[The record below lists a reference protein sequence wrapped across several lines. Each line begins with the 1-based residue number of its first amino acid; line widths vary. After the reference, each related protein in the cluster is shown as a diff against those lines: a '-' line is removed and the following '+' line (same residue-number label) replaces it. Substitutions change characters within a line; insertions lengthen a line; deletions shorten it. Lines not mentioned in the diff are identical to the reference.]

1 MISKKILVD
10 EIPLNIVV
18 SDFFHKEEDTVIFL
32 HWWWQN
38 AKTFDDLMK
47 RFEKEKKSFV
57 AIDFP
62 WFWLTPLPKWIWWV
76 REYCLFLKSA
86 LDKLWVKKATFI
98 SHSFGWRVL
107 IYLNN
112 LYPEKVEKNIF
123 IASAWIKPEFNKI
136 KLAIIKLWKWI
147 FKIPWLKKIW
157 NKIRNKVA
165 SRDYLASWELQ
176 QIFLKTIN
184 EDLKEKIKNI
194 QADSLLIRGDKDS
207 ETPIEDWRWFN
218 KNIKNSELLE
228 LKWTHFIYLEEPEI
242 IFNNIN
248 KFLEK

>member
-1 MISKKILVD
+1 
-10 EIPLNIVV
+10 
-18 SDFFHKEEDTVIFL
+18 
-32 HWWWQN
+32 
-38 AKTFDDLMK
+38 MK

-86 LDKLWVKKATFI
+86 LEKLWVKKATFI